1 MLHCR
6 QRMKEHPM
14 KGAGKMSLFK
24 KEPPMA
30 CPKCGKA
37 DGWHLMP
44 IEAPQDYVNTASAV
58 NSFSSA
64 PIRNTFG
71 QNLTGTMGKKSKK
84 LRYHCDSCGYE
95 KAY

>member
-1 MLHCR
+1 
-6 QRMKEHPM
+6 
-14 KGAGKMSLFK
+14 MSFFK
-24 KEPPMA
+24 QEPPKA

-37 DGWHLMP
+37 DGWRVLP
-44 IEAPQDYVNTASAV
+44 SETPQDYVNPAAAV

-64 PIRNTFG
+64 PIRNTFS

>member
-1 MLHCR
+1 MSFFR
-6 QRMKEHPM
+6 Q
-14 KGAGKMSLFK
+14 
-24 KEPPMA
+24 EPPKT

-37 DGWHLMP
+37 DGWRVLP
-44 IEAPQDYVNTASAV
+44 SETPQDYVNPASAV

-64 PIRNTFG
+64 PIRNTFS